1 MFNVA
6 SKYKSSGPEYS
17 SKNWLRLNII
27 EFSANTNLFLCS
39 CKLIYPFL
47 SAVMLLQASFF
58 ESFQP
63 NLHWLMNDNIIKD
76 VNHWR
81 RIDYFVIYVLLEF
94 GLYYVGHF
102 NYSLQ

>member
-1 MFNVA
+1 
-6 SKYKSSGPEYS
+6 
-17 SKNWLRLNII
+17 
-27 EFSANTNLFLCS
+27 
-39 CKLIYPFL
+39 
-47 SAVMLLQASFF
+47 MLLQASFF

-81 RIDYFVIYVLLEF
+81 RIHYFVIYVLLEF